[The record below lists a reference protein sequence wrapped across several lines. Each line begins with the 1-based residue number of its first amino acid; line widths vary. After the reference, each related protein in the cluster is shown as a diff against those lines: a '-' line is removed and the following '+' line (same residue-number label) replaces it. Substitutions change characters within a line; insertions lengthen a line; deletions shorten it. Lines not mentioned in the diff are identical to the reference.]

1 MDLPSLRHFTN
12 TGIYYISSDPVEV
25 LYGEAWVPAIY
36 TDKGWATADGSTLL
50 TGIEAWRHGEEANQG
65 RQEDRQGD
73 GRVQAGNA
81 AKRQARPR
89 QGSKGKKPQAGNSHC
104 TI

>member
-1 MDLPSLRHFTN
+1 MDLPSLRHFQN
-12 TGIYYISSDPVEV
+12 VGIYCISSDPVEA
-25 LYGEAWVPAIY
+25 LHGEAWVPAIY

-50 TGIEAWRHGEEANQG
+50 TGIEAWRYGEEKGQ
-65 RQEDRQGD
+65 DFQGD
-73 GRVQAGNA
+73 GRVQARDT
-81 AKRQARPR
+81 AKRQTRTR